1 MVSVLR
7 RVARRLRRLLRGTS
21 SAPRYAVADRN
32 AFVGLIPLTS
42 SVLEIG
48 PFAQPVLRGPHV
60 RYVDVLSTEDLRK
73 RARSLGMDETKVP
86 NIGWVSHG
94 SDLSVVNDTFD
105 AVVSSHAIEHQPDF
119 VGHLNQVADLLKPGG
134 CYYVLVPD
142 HRYCFDHFLTP
153 STVAQVI
160 GAHLENRAVHT
171 LSSVVEHRALTTHND
186 PARHW
191 AGDHGDPNENRTSR
205 IASAIQEIS
214 DANGAYIDV
223 HAWYFTPR
231 SFREVITDLHATK
244 HISFSVQRMFPTRPN
259 SNEFWAILQKHD
271 D

>member
-7 RVARRLRRLLRGTS
+7 RVARRLRRLLRGSS
-21 SAPRYAVADRN
+21 SAPQYAVADRN
-32 AFVGLIPLTS
+32 AFVGLIPLTN

-73 RARSLGMDETKVP
+73 RARALGMDETKVP
-86 NIGWVSHG
+86 NIGWVSNG

-119 VGHLNQVADLLKPGG
+119 VGHLNQVADLLKPNGS
-134 CYYVLVPD
+134 YYLLVPD

-153 STVAQVI
+153 STVAQVL
-160 GAHLENRAVHT
+160 GAHLENRTVHS

-191 AGDHGDPNENRTSR
+191 AGDHGDPNENRASR

-231 SFREVITDLHATK
+231 SFREVITDLSATK
-244 HISFSVQRMFPTRPN
+244 HISFSDQRMFPTRPN

>member
-7 RVARRLRRLLRGTS
+7 RVARRLRRLLRGSS
-21 SAPRYAVADRN
+21 SAPQYALADRN
-32 AFVGLIPLTS
+32 AFVGLIPLTN

-73 RARSLGMDETKVP
+73 RARALGMDETKVP
-86 NIGWVSHG
+86 NIGWVSNG

-119 VGHLNQVADLLKPGG
+119 VGHLNQVADLLKPNGS
-134 CYYVLVPD
+134 YYLLVPD

-153 STVAQVI
+153 STVAQVL
-160 GAHLENRAVHT
+160 GAHLENRTVHS

-191 AGDHGDPNENRTSR
+191 AGDHGDSNENRASR

-231 SFREVITDLHATK
+231 SFREVITDLSATK

-271 D
+271 H